1 MCGIK
6 RWIVHL
12 STVIL
17 YRKNLFWGII
27 NQDMTSYSDMH
38 ILLNKTVSPKTGVLY
53 LKNVAI
59 TRMVWSVDRHV
70 VTVATGSSVITWTEV
85 VHLDVTLVFMAI
97 SVTLVVQFIYRIYL
111 TFFNVVSNG
120 SILLPLNNH
129 IGIKNFC
136 GIVFHSPTIE

>member
-1 MCGIK
+1 
-6 RWIVHL
+6 
-12 STVIL
+12 
-17 YRKNLFWGII
+17 
-27 NQDMTSYSDMH
+27 
-38 ILLNKTVSPKTGVLY
+38 
-53 LKNVAI
+53 
-59 TRMVWSVDRHV
+59 MVRSVNNPV
-70 VTVATGSSVITWTEV
+70 VTVATRKRVITWTEV

-97 SVTLVVQFIYRIYL
+97 SVTLVVKFLCRIYL